1 MNLLSTG
8 TTRKATAAVAGAV
21 LAGLA
26 FGAATSTPASAA
38 VDEAVTTT
46 AVDPNDALLRADQ
59 MPVVNEVQD
68 WQRLDTRKG
77 RISRSQ
83 PGPLADLGATDKAR
97 RDFALPGARA
107 TNVVLTFDDAAEA
120 AQAYTEVRSWRQHT
134 DERIPADGRLLYT
147 GKNRPVTVQSG
158 AASVFDFTYKLDDS
172 ALEGTFE
179 WVGVTQRGATVSIVA
194 WRVGGQDASYDV
206 DPTVAALKAANAK
219 LGRLG

>member
-1 MNLLSTG
+1 MNLLST
-8 TTRKATAAVAGAV
+8 TTRRATTAVAGAV

-26 FGAATSTPASAA
+26 FGAATVTPASAA

-46 AVDPNDALLRADQ
+46 AVDPNDALLRAAQ

-68 WQRLDTRKG
+68 WQRVATRTG
-77 RISRSQ
+77 RFTRFQ
-83 PGPLADLGATDKAR
+83 RGPLAALGATDKAR
-97 RDFALPGARA
+97 RDFVLPGAQA

-120 AQAYTEVRSWRQHT
+120 AQAYAAVRAWRQHT
-134 DERIPADGRLLYT
+134 DRKVPDGGRLLYT
-147 GKNRPVTVQSG
+147 GRTKAVTVRSG
-158 AASVFDFTYKLDDS
+158 VASYFDVAYKVDAS

-179 WVGVTQRGATVSIVA
+179 WVGVTQRGASVSIVV
-194 WRVGGQDASYDV
+194 WRVGGQDASYEV

>member
-1 MNLLSTG
+1 MNLLSAS
-8 TTRKATAAVAGAV
+8 TTRRATAAVAGAV

-26 FGAATSTPASAA
+26 FGATTTPAAAA
-38 VDEAVTTT
+38 VDEAVTRT
-46 AVDPNDALLRADQ
+46 AVDPNDALLRAAQ

-68 WQRLDTRKG
+68 WKRVDTRTG

-83 PGPLADLGATDKAR
+83 PGPLGELGATDKAR
-97 RDFALPGARA
+97 RDFALPGAKA

-120 AQAYTEVRSWRQHT
+120 AEAYAAVRSWRQHT
-134 DERIPADGRLLYT
+134 DERIPSDGRLLYT
-147 GKNRPVTVQSG
+147 GKNRPVAVQSG
-158 AASVFDFTYKLDDS
+158 VASYFDFTYKLDDS